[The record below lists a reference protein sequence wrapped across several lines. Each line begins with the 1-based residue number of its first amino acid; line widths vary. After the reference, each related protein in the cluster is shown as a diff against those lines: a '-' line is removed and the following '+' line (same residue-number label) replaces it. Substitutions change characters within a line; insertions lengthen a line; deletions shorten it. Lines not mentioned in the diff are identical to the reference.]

1 MSVPIVKMKSV
12 KSGSQDWCETGK
24 DQKKV
29 HSESIG
35 SRLAQAMAVRGW
47 SQTDLADALGITNN
61 TLGRIIAGQ
70 ERLNMNICCRAMVLM
85 DFEPRMLL
93 SDDPITGDW
102 TGITAI
108 DAMLSDIYGEMS
120 QSGIDS
126 MGKYVTKDYLC
137 CSHHYTE
144 TSSDVD
150 LRDGSIW
157 EACASQSDKKLRK
170 RVYQKERHGREMI
183 GIPYDLERKNNVE
196 IYSNGAC
203 FIRKILSAA
212 LIGEDRVFVE
222 TVAERKNFSD
232 GTIISKPK
240 KDFFEILYLK
250 NTMMSISSGA
260 SVRIRRKVWWYKP
273 ENG

>member
-1 MSVPIVKMKSV
+1 MSVPIVNLKSV
-12 KSGSQDWCETGK
+12 KSGSKDWCVTGK
-24 DQKKV
+24 DQEKV
-29 HSESIG
+29 HSKNIG

-47 SQTDLADALGITNN
+47 SQTDLANALDVTNN
-61 TLGRIIAGQ
+61 TLGRILAGQ

-85 DFEPRMLL
+85 DFEPSMLL

-102 TGITAI
+102 TGVTAI
-108 DAMLSDIYGEMS
+108 DAMLSDIYGEIS
-120 QSGIDS
+120 ESGIDA

-144 TSSDVD
+144 TSSNVE
-150 LRDGSIW
+150 LGDGSIW
-157 EACASQSDKKLRK
+157 EARASQSDKKLRK
-170 RVYQKERHGREMI
+170 RVYKKERHGREMI
-183 GIPYDLERKNNVE
+183 GIPYDLERKNNME
-196 IYSNGAC
+196 ICSNGAC

-222 TVAERKNFSD
+222 TAAEWKNFSD
-232 GTIISKPK
+232 GTILSKPK
-240 KDFFEILYLK
+240 KHFFEILYLK

-260 SVRIRRKVWWYKP
+260 NVRIQRKVWWYKI

>member
-70 ERLNMNICCRAMVLM
+70 ERLNMNVCCRAMVLM

-144 TSSDVD
+144 TSSNVE
-150 LRDGSIW
+150 LGDGSIW
-157 EACASQSDKKLRK
+157 EARASQSDKKLRK
-170 RVYQKERHGREMI
+170 RVYQKNRHGREMI

-222 TVAERKNFSD
+222 TAAERKNFSD

-260 SVRIRRKVWWYKP
+260 NVRIRRKVWWYKP
-273 ENG
+273 EN

>member
-144 TSSDVD
+144 TSSDVE
-150 LRDGSIW
+150 LGDGSIW
-157 EACASQSDKKLRK
+157 EACASQSERKLRK
-170 RVYQKERHGREMI
+170 RVYQKDRHGRDLI

-222 TVAERKNFSD
+222 TAAERKNFSD

-260 SVRIRRKVWWYKP
+260 SVRIRRKVWWHKA
-273 ENG
+273 EN

>member
-1 MSVPIVKMKSV
+1 MSVPIAKWKSA

-70 ERLNMNICCRAMVLM
+70 ERLNMNICCRAMELM
-85 DFEPRMLL
+85 DFKPSMLL
-93 SDDPITGDW
+93 SDEPIIGDW
-102 TGITAI
+102 TGIAAI

-120 QSGIDS
+120 QSGIDV

-137 CSHHYTE
+137 CSHHFTD
-144 TSSDVD
+144 TSSNVD

-157 EACASQSDKKLRK
+157 EKWASKGDKKLRK
-170 RVYQKERHGREMI
+170 RVYHKDRHGRELI
-183 GIPYDLERKNNVE
+183 GIPYDLERRNN
-196 IYSNGAC
+196 IKICSNGAYL
-203 FIRKILSAA
+203 IRKILSAA

-222 TVAERKNFSD
+222 TAAEWKNLSD
-232 GTIISKPK
+232 GTILSKPK
-240 KDFFEILYLK
+240 KHFFEILYLK
-250 NTMMSISSGA
+250 NTMMSILSGA
-260 SVRIRRKVWWYKP
+260 NVRIQRKVWWYKT

>member
-70 ERLNMNICCRAMVLM
+70 ERLNMNICCRAMELM

-93 SDDPITGDW
+93 SDEPITGDW

-222 TVAERKNFSD
+222 TAAEWKSFSD
-232 GTIISKPK
+232 GTIISKSK
-240 KDFFEILYLK
+240 KHFFEILYLK

-260 SVRIRRKVWWYKP
+260 SVRIRRKVWWYKA
-273 ENG
+273 EN

>member
-1 MSVPIVKMKSV
+1 MSVPIVKLKSV
-12 KSGSQDWCETGK
+12 KSGSQDWCVTGK
-24 DQKKV
+24 DQEKV
-29 HSESIG
+29 YSKNIG

-47 SQTDLADALGITNN
+47 SQTDLANALGITNN

-85 DFEPRMLL
+85 DFEPSMLL

-102 TGITAI
+102 TGIAAI
-108 DAMLSDIYGEMS
+108 DAMLSEIYGEVS
-120 QSGIDS
+120 ESGTDA

-144 TSSDVD
+144 TSSDVE
-150 LRDGSIW
+150 LGDGSIW
-157 EACASQSDKKLRK
+157 EACASQSERKLRK
-170 RVYQKERHGREMI
+170 SVYQKDRHGRDLI

-196 IYSNGAC
+196 IYSNGAY

-222 TVAERKNFSD
+222 TAGGRKSFSD
-232 GTIISKPK
+232 GTILSGPEKY
-240 KDFFEILYLK
+240 FFEILYLK

-260 SVRIRRKVWWYKP
+260 NVRIWRKVWWYKP

>member
-1 MSVPIVKMKSV
+1 MSVPIVKLKSV
-12 KSGSQDWCETGK
+12 KSGSQDWCVTGK
-24 DQKKV
+24 DKEKV
-29 HSESIG
+29 HSKNIG

-85 DFEPRMLL
+85 DFEPSMLL
-93 SDDPITGDW
+93 SDDTITGDW
-102 TGITAI
+102 TSVTAI
-108 DAMLSDIYGEMS
+108 DAMLSDIYGEIS
-120 QSGIDS
+120 ESGIDA

-144 TSSDVD
+144 TSSNVE
-150 LRDGSIW
+150 LGDGSIW
-157 EACASQSDKKLRK
+157 EACASQSEKKLRK
-170 RVYQKERHGREMI
+170 RVYQKELHGRDLI
-183 GIPYDLERKNNVE
+183 GIPYDLERRNNVE
-196 IYSNGAC
+196 ICSNGAC
-203 FIRKILSAA
+203 FIRNILSAA

-222 TVAERKNFSD
+222 TAAEWKNFSD
-232 GTIISKPK
+232 GTILSKPK
-240 KDFFEILYLK
+240 KHFFEILYLK

-260 SVRIRRKVWWYKP
+260 NVRIQRKVWWYKT

>member
-1 MSVPIVKMKSV
+1 MSLPIVKLKSV
-12 KSGSQDWCETGK
+12 KSGSQDWCVTGK
-24 DQKKV
+24 DQEKV
-29 HSESIG
+29 HSKNIG

-47 SQTDLADALGITNN
+47 SQTDLANALGITNN

-85 DFEPRMLL
+85 DFKPSMLL

-102 TGITAI
+102 TGVNAI
-108 DAMLSDIYGEMS
+108 DAMLSDIYGEIS
-120 QSGIDS
+120 ESGIEA

-144 TSSDVD
+144 TSSNVE
-150 LRDGSIW
+150 LGVGSIW
-157 EACASQSDKKLRK
+157 EACASESEKKLRK
-170 RVYQKERHGREMI
+170 RVYQKELHGRDLI
-183 GIPYDLERKNNVE
+183 GIPYDLELRNNVE
-196 IYSNGAC
+196 ICSNGAC

-222 TVAERKNFSD
+222 TAAEWKNFSD
-232 GTIISKPK
+232 GTILSKPRK
-240 KDFFEILYLK
+240 HYFEILYLK

-260 SVRIRRKVWWYKP
+260 NVRIQRKVWWYKT